1 MTLQTP
7 NILKFFT
14 AKAYLEA
21 FFDLNKSKVRGF
33 SHRSFAAK
41 IDWPVSYLS
50 DVFADRKK
58 FTVIRAVQFAQ
69 YVSLNSLETERL
81 IYMALCEESD
91 SSVQSY
97 AQTRIIEK
105 ASDEKRESTADY
117 EFFTNVDFEAVMATL
132 IWAGKKLS
140 PKEIKSLLYT
150 FPHLTEK
157 RIKEGIDFLIAKSL
171 IQFDEQGKVTSYCKD
186 LVLDEQS
193 SDSPNDTGVRIHEQY
208 ADSFMNFTRAAQ
220 APCMYNAGFF
230 EIPRSEFMAI
240 ARKFLEL
247 RNWLADYVEST
258 REKGKGR
265 TTDTLVFQLD
275 LNLFTI
281 FDKDSVKSHEVT
293 APVEVTKFAE
303 NV

>member
-1 MTLQTP
+1 MPMKLHTP

-21 FFDLNKSKVRGF
+21 FYDLNKFKVPGF
-33 SHRSFAAK
+33 SHRNFAAK

-50 DVFADRKK
+50 DVFAGRKK

-69 YVSLNSLETERL
+69 IASLNSLETERL
-81 IYMALCEESD
+81 IHMALCEESD

-97 AQTRIIEK
+97 AQTRIVEK
-105 ASDEKRESTADY
+105 AADEKRDSTADY
-117 EFFTNVDFEAVMATL
+117 EFFTNVDYEAILATL
-132 IWAGKKLS
+132 VWAGKKLS

-157 RIKEGIDFLIAKSL
+157 RIKEGIDFLTQKSL
-171 IQFDEQGKVTSYCKD
+171 IQFNEQGKVTSYCKE

-193 SDSPNDTGVRIHEQY
+193 SGSPDDTGVRIHEQY
-208 ADSFMNFTRAAQ
+208 AESFMNFTRAAQ
-220 APCMYNAGFF
+220 APCMYNGGFF

-247 RNWLADYVEST
+247 RNWLADYAESA
-258 REKGKGR
+258 RSKGK
-265 TTDTLVFQLD
+265 TKMTDSLVFQLD

-281 FDKDSVKSHEVT
+281 FDKTSVKGYEAPKEVT
-293 APVEVTKFAE
+293 QIAE